1 MRIDEAIREATLQLK
16 TVTSRPR
23 LEAEILLSYHL
34 SCDRVTLHLK
44 SQKSLKNPKVF
55 FNLIRRRTQF
65 EPIEYITKRV
75 SFYSEEF
82 FIDRG
87 AFYS

>member
-44 SQKSLKNPKVF
+44 SQKSLKNPKF
-55 FNLIRRRTQF
+55 F
-65 EPIEYITKRV
+65 
-75 SFYSEEF
+75 
-82 FIDRG
+82 
-87 AFYS
+87 